1 MNIVVVMGGIS
12 TRGGGGDRDGGG
24 VASSSPQNSCS
35 SWETFDDVNFNDDK
49 MMMTRALVEVY
60 VVLL

>member
-1 MNIVVVMGGIS
+1 MKSSSVMGGIS
-12 TRGGGGDRDGGG
+12 PRGGGGDRDGGG

-35 SWETFDDVNFNDDK
+35 SWETFDDVNFNDE
-49 MMMTRALVEVY
+49 MMMMRALVGVY